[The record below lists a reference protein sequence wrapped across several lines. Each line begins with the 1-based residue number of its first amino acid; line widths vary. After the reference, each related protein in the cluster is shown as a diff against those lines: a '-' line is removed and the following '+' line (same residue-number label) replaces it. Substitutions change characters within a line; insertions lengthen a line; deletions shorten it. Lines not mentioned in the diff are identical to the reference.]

1 MQSRLK
7 FLLSFFS
14 HSLGLSMGVCVRAS
28 PHWDVKM
35 SVHCQAVS
43 PSKQGPCGIR
53 VQPIHLRTI
62 NSFLRALNRS
72 SIKEAPVDLLLMITA
87 WAIWPI
93 SGKTGQIRPK
103 IMQCVYHPFAGFFY
117 LFFTN
122 VFQFFGC
129 PGQLNRWPCH
139 CHRHM
144 WLFWQ
149 LIRKTRRQRQ
159 IKRRRRRRRRWE
171 RFSDLV
177 T

>member
-7 FLLSFFS
+7 FLLSLFS

-103 IMQCVYHPFAGFFY
+103 ILQCVYHPFCGIFFTHFL
-117 LFFTN
+117 LFFLQTYFSFLA
-122 VFQFFGC
+122 VQDS
-129 PGQLNRWPCH
+129 
-139 CHRHM
+139 
-144 WLFWQ
+144 
-149 LIRKTRRQRQ
+149 LIG
-159 IKRRRRRRRRWE
+159 
-171 RFSDLV
+171 DLV
-177 T
+177 TVVGTCDFSDNWSERRGDKDK